1 MTNAERLNFRRDV
14 DKARQAFIDALKW
27 LPPHP
32 NELSDTDISAFTQLY
47 GDLRSDLAVPVG
59 LMAAEAMKRSIYYVA
74 EPDDVD
80 GEPETVETVL

>member
-1 MTNAERLNFRRDV
+1 MTERLPFHRDV
-14 DKARQAFIDALKW
+14 DRARAHLIEALKY
-27 LPPHP
+27 LPARPD
-32 NELSDTDISAFTQLY
+32 ELSDTDVSDFTQLY

-80 GEPETVETVL
+80 GEPETVEAAL